1 MKILSREI
9 KTNEETFAPEMILTI
24 SIPMELAKEGD
35 LEINQYEFDFDAFL
49 KAVKESDERKLAYSE
64 AIEEAIEHAKEL
76 LGIKVKL

>member
-1 MKILSREI
+1 
-9 KTNEETFAPEMILTI
+9 
-24 SIPMELAKEGD
+24 MELAKEGD